1 MSHDLKDQIREVAV
15 FIDESQTP
23 IRGAEVRAGTVNLVS
38 GVDGVS
44 RPLKRTLVVV
54 AAFALVLI
62 LVGGVAWLAPFDS
75 SGPPAGE
82 LTETTILEVTTPT
95 TQVPPATD
103 TPTTTVAMTIEP
115 PALVAP
121 QVDWVDSNL
130 APQYL
135 SITDLTTGNG
145 TSVIVGESIWTS
157 VDGIEWAVV
166 NENAR
171 AQVVIYSD
179 DRFLAGFQGSAWSS
193 QNGVS
198 WEPEDLDSSLD
209 IEVWSLA
216 YGDPGYV
223 AAGLVETSGS
233 LHAAITYSQD
243 GVAWNRV
250 PNTGN
255 MFGDPEQPFRW
266 LTARDVAYGPEGYVV
281 VGEDD
286 FAGGGMK
293 VAIWISPDGTTW
305 NRVEHD
311 DAVFGGSSDDE
322 WFNAYAVASGGA
334 GYVAVGEIDSSERH
348 TGAVWFSPDGH
359 TWELVIDQPAFTGP
373 VTLDD
378 VVAIEAGY
386 VAVGDDLK
394 DGTPLIW
401 FSSDGR
407 IWSQLETD
415 DLPAV
420 EGAVGL
426 DKITSDGNTI
436 MVVGRQDF
444 GDDSR
449 HIVWQGTIHQN

>member
-1 MSHDLKDQIREVAV
+1 MSQDLLTQLAEYGMYCEERQGSVSPDDVIDAVVPLPMPTRPIPARRGWLVAV
-15 FIDESQTP
+15 
-23 IRGAEVRAGTVNLVS
+23 GA
-38 GVDGVS
+38 
-44 RPLKRTLVVV
+44 
-54 AAFALVLI
+54 AALILI
-62 LVGGVAWLAPFDS
+62 LVGGVAWLTSFD
-75 SGPPAGE
+75 GAVPPAGE
-82 LTETTILEVTTPT
+82 PAETTIPEITTPT
-95 TQVPPATD
+95 TQAPPATD
-103 TPTTTVAMTIEP
+103 APTTTVAMTVVP

-121 QVDWVDSNL
+121 QVDWVESNL
-130 APQYL
+130 VPQYL
-135 SITDLTTGNG
+135 SITDLIAGNG
-145 TSVIVGESIWTS
+145 TSVLVGESIWTS
-157 VDGIEWAVV
+157 VDGIEWAVA
-166 NENAR
+166 NEGAR
-171 AQVVIYSD
+171 AQVVTYSD
-179 DRFLAGFQGSAWSS
+179 HGYLAGFQGFAWSS
-193 QNGVS
+193 QDGVS
-198 WEPEDLDSSLD
+198 WEPEELDSSLD
-209 IEVWSLA
+209 IEVWSLG

-223 AAGLVETSGS
+223 AVGLVETSGG
-233 LHAAITYSQD
+233 LHAAITYSPD
-243 GVAWNRV
+243 GVTWNRV

-255 MFGDPEQPFRW
+255 MFGDPEQTYRW
-266 LTARDVAYGPEGYVV
+266 LTARDVAYGSEGYVV

-322 WFNAYAVASGGA
+322 WFNVYAVASGGA

-359 TWELVIDQPAFTGP
+359 TWELVIDQPALAGP

-401 FSSDGR
+401 FSPDGR
-407 IWSQLETD
+407 IWSQLATD

-420 EGAVGL
+420 EGAIGL
-426 DKITSDGNTI
+426 DGITSDGNTI
-436 MVVGRQDF
+436 VVVGRHDRT

-449 HIVWQGTIHQN
+449 HIVWQGTIRDE